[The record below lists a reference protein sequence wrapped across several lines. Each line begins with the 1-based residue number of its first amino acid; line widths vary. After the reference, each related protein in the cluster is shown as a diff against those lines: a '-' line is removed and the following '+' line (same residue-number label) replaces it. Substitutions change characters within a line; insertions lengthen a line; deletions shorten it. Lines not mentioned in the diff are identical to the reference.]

1 MKPAFE
7 LTRVTKSFGAVNA
20 LEEVSLSV
28 PEGAVVGLI
37 GRNGGGKTTLLRH
50 VVGLYLPTEGQC
62 ETLGLPAA
70 ELGPDELSQIGI
82 VHQESRFL
90 VWMSVKQH
98 VRYVA
103 SFYRHWDIDRER
115 RLFKELEL
123 DPEARVGTLSPG
135 NQQKL
140 AIILA
145 VCHHPRL
152 LLLDEPVA
160 AMDPIAREQLFEF
173 LLDLLQEDG
182 NTTVISSHALRDIER
197 IVDRVVCLDG
207 GRLLEDT
214 SLDALHERYAEWL
227 VTSKNGALPERFTE
241 AYVIEQKGDGFQRRL
256 LVSNATPELEVFQ
269 SRHHVEVTSQPM
281 NLERIF
287 PLLLGKQN

>member
-1 MKPAFE
+1 MDECRAA
-7 LTRVTKSFGAVNA
+7 RA
-20 LEEVSLSV
+20 LRRFV
-28 PEGAVVGLI
+28 
-37 GRNGGGKTTLLRH
+37 
-50 VVGLYLPTEGQC
+50 
-62 ETLGLPAA
+62 LPA
-70 ELGPDELSQIGI
+70 
-82 VHQESRFL
+82 
-90 VWMSVKQH
+90 
-98 VRYVA
+98 
-103 SFYRHWDIDRER
+103 WDIDRER

-123 DPEARVGTLSPG
+123 DPEAQVGTLSPG

-145 VCHHPRL
+145 VCHHPKL

-207 GRLLEDT
+207 GRLLEDP
-214 SLDALHERYAEWL
+214 SLDALHERFAEWL
-227 VTSKNGALPERFTE
+227 VTSKNGAMPERFCE

-256 LVSNATPELEVFQ
+256 LVSNAAPELEVFQ
-269 SRHHVEVTSQPM
+269 RIHHVDVTAQPM